1 MTVAKSSKI
10 LKGAEAI
17 ATYIGCGRGKAIKLI
32 SLGMPANLVDG
43 TWFAYSDNI
52 DEYFRRVTLRLTC
65 EINEDAE

>member
-17 ATYIGCGRGKAIKLI
+17 AAYIHCGRGKAIKLI